1 MALTRISPA
10 LALAEAVDRMYDHPW
25 ARNGGARFARLP
37 IDVYSTDNEIVLEAS
52 LPGIDPEAVEITVE
66 GDELHIHGEIEP
78 RLDNV
83 RYLFTERFH
92 GAFSRTLKLN
102 VPVDVDNIEASFE
115 QGVLRLVLPK
125 AEEIRPKTIKVQAK

>member
-52 LPGIDPEAVEITVE
+52 LPGIDPEAVEVP
-66 GDELHIHGEIEP
+66 LLRHGKLLNGII
-78 RLDNV
+78 
-83 RYLFTERFH
+83 YFCFS
-92 GAFSRTLKLN
+92 AFYSE
-102 VPVDVDNIEASFE
+102 VFF
-115 QGVLRLVLPK
+115 
-125 AEEIRPKTIKVQAK
+125 